1 MNNKR
6 KLNFE
11 AFLAAHPVFHL
22 EELAHARH
30 QPNHLDAARNQLKH
44 HLHRGRIKRVAR
56 KVFAAVPFGQE
67 TETYQPDPLL
77 VATHLR
83 LDGVFCYHTALELLG
98 AGHAFWNVCTLF
110 CEHPPSTLSLGS
122 QRIQF
127 LAHPTAL
134 RRQES
139 IHLGLRN
146 SERQGQQ
153 LKFTGPERTL
163 VEGFRQP
170 RWVGGLE
177 ELILSAAGFG
187 VLDLGLLEQ
196 ILAIYDERV
205 LWAAVGWF
213 LEQHQESF
221 FVPDEYLNRLE
232 RKSPHQARYLLRSER
247 GGRLQSR
254 WKLIVPNRLLTW
266 EGQHAQP

>member
-1 MNNKR
+1 MRGKR

-22 EELAHARH
+22 EELARARH
-30 QPNHLDAARNQLKH
+30 QPNCLEAARNQLKH

-67 TETYQPDPLL
+67 AETYQPDSLL
-77 VATHLR
+77 VATRLR
-83 LDGVFCYHTALELLG
+83 PDGVFCYHTALELFG
-98 AGHAFWNVCTLF
+98 AGHSLWNVCTLF
-110 CEHPPSTLSLGS
+110 CEKPPTPLSLDS

-127 LAHPTAL
+127 LAHPTVL
-134 RRQES
+134 HRQES
-139 IHLGLRN
+139 IHLGLR
-146 SERQGQQ
+146 STERQGQR

-177 ELILSAAGFG
+177 ELILSATGFG
-187 VLDLGLLEQ
+187 VLDLDLLEQ
-196 ILAIYDERV
+196 ILAVYDKRI

-213 LEQHQESF
+213 LEQHQDSF
-221 FVPDEYLNRLE
+221 FVPDAYLNHLQ

-254 WKLIVPNRLLTW
+254 WKLIVPDRLLIW
-266 EGQHAQP
+266 EGQHA